1 MTPVAMSGIV
11 DSIVGIACSSVSIV
25 ICLERASASEATRIP
40 SLPPLLFSHG
50 FVRRCR
56 VVRGASP
63 PQDSS
68 AGVGVRQRFF
78 GSTAAHVYAIRF
90 WRKKTN
96 MLAYARLRTFV
107 LLLFASS
114 PPPST
119 VPIPHTHPPAPR
131 PPPFPH
137 LPPYPLHTPVCTC
150 QGVPNCSL
158 VSRCCSVQDMV
169 LVGSGAFGCEC
180 VCVWERVYV

>member
-1 MTPVAMSGIV
+1 MRPVATLCIVSVVPLVPASQSLFALSGPQR
-11 DSIVGIACSSVSIV
+11 
-25 ICLERASASEATRIP
+25 LR
-40 SLPPLLFSHG
+40 PLGYLHDTFSNV

-63 PQDSS
+63 PQDSC
-68 AGVGVRQRFF
+68 AGGGVRQRFF